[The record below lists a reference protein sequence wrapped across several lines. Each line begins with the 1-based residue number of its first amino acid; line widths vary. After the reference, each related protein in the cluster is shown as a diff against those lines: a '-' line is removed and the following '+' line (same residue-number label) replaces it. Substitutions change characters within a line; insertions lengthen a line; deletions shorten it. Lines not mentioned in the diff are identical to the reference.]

1 MTEPVAT
8 LIVDDGPRRL
18 LMVGMTDTIRID
30 GLPTVWD
37 CGTPYQPAPPV
48 ARPLRV
54 DDRVFLATPGH
65 NLRDGR
71 PGPQGVIGWQSV
83 TTFATATVAEIDG
96 PAWDGTPGEFHY
108 LVTVTDVEEL
118 S

>member
-1 MTEPVAT
+1 MTPADDVTPA
-8 LIVDDGPRRL
+8 VDDGDL
-18 LMVGMTDTIRID
+18 S
-30 GLPTVWD
+30 
-37 CGTPYQPAPPV
+37 
-48 ARPLRV
+48 
-54 DDRVFLATPGH
+54 
-65 NLRDGR
+65 GR
-71 PGPQGVIGWQSV
+71 